1 MQNDTHFFMVWAHRS
16 AGSIFGAASS
26 PVVRNGV
33 FLCFESE
40 ERARAE
46 SDRLNAR
53 AGGSHVHYSVKPTPV
68 QMALPRSLGKGA
80 SSEPQFACRCRAHPA
95 PSRPAAFRAPMSLV
109 LLLQAGA
116 EECRVGTEFRGR
128 LRRFAFEP
136 LAAGRFIRT

>member
-68 QMALPRSLGKGA
+68 QMALPRSPGKGA
-80 SSEPQFACRCRAHPA
+80 SPEPQFAMPLSGA
-95 PSRPAAFRAPMSLV
+95 PCTVSSRSL
-109 LLLQAGA
+109 
-116 EECRVGTEFRGR
+116 
-128 LRRFAFEP
+128 
-136 LAAGRFIRT
+136 

>member
-53 AGGSHVHYSVKPTPV
+53 ARGSHVHYSVKPTPV

-80 SSEPQFACRCRAHPA
+80 SSEPQFAMPLSGA
-95 PSRPAAFRAPMSLV
+95 PCTVSSRSL
-109 LLLQAGA
+109 
-116 EECRVGTEFRGR
+116 
-128 LRRFAFEP
+128 
-136 LAAGRFIRT
+136 